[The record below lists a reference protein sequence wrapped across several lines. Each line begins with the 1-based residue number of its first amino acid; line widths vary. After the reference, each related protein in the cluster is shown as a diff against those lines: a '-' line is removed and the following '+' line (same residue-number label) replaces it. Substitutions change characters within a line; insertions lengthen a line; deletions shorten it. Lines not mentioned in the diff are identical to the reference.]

1 MTVRAA
7 RNIND
12 LPTIVAPTRL
22 EFQIKDIKFY
32 VPVVTLSTENDKKLL
47 QLLKSGFK
55 RTVRWNKYRS
65 QMTIQSQNKNLN
77 YLIDPT
83 FTKVNKLS
91 QHLLKSTKFFHFQE
105 MMKEIIEILF
115 HIIMYQTSIKKIS
128 TCQLMEKVL
137 LTCQ

>member
-1 MTVRAA
+1 MILAWSRNCALAGMTVRAA

-12 LPTIVAPTRL
+12 LPTVVAPTRL

-91 QHLLKSTKFFHFQE
+91 QHLLKSTSFF
-105 MMKEIIEILF
+105 I
-115 HIIMYQTSIKKIS
+115 SKK
-128 TCQLMEKVL
+128 
-137 LTCQ
+137 